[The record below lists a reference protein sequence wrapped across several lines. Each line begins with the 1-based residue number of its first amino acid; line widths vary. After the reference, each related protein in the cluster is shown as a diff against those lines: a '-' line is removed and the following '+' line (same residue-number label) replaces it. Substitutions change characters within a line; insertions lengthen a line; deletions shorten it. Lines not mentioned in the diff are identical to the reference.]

1 VAYVRRVWTVKMKLK
16 TISETVNKDE
26 LFKKVNKEKTNL
38 TGFLACAFVQVAPRA
53 TSPIT
58 L

>member
-1 VAYVRRVWTVKMKLK
+1 MKLK

-26 LFKKVNKEKTNL
+26 LFKKVNKVKTNFI
-38 TGFLACAFVQVAPRA
+38 GFLACAFVQIAPRA